1 MARSISVKIPTASL
15 IQTIEDKIAEI
26 DKAIADFPRKREE
39 YEQANEAYKA
49 KVSEFVSAYLAKN
62 LDKVGYD
69 HTDTIRISRGYAG
82 RVELT
87 FDDESIE
94 GFPERPIEPD
104 RPNGQKYYGNTY
116 ATQKELL
123 EKNLKILR
131 MTSQEEVSAS
141 TYGAVMEIL

>member
-15 IQTIEDKIAEI
+15 IQTIEDKIVEI
-26 DKAIADFPRKREE
+26 DRAIADYPRKREE
-39 YEQANEAYKA
+39 YDKATEEYKA

-69 HTDTIRISRGYAG
+69 HDDTIRISRGYGG

-87 FDDESIE
+87 FDDESIA
-94 GFPERPIEPD
+94 GFPERPTEPE
-104 RPNGQKYYGNTY
+104 RPNPQKYYGRDY
-116 ATQKELL
+116 STQKELL